1 MTSSVTPLRLFVERV
16 DRSGVWNMAFDEFL
30 LRQALD
36 QNQAAVRIYGWETAT
51 VSLGYFQKD
60 VSQVDAR
67 LRQLPIVRRLS
78 GGGAIL
84 HHHEITYSIALP
96 KSHGVTNNPGLLYR
110 IAHDVIVAHLM
121 AANVN
126 AQYRGE
132 VVHRN
137 DDPFLCFSRQDPNDL
152 VINNTKIVG
161 SAQRRRRGAIL
172 QHGSI
177 LLKASSFVPELLGI
191 EDINKSENSLTLD
204 RQSLGRSIAQKLAS
218 DIEESALAEA
228 DVNSIAELSEQYDA
242 SPSS

>member
-1 MTSSVTPLRLFVERV
+1 MKSSSTPLRLFVERV

-60 VSQVDAR
+60 NREVDAR
-67 LRQLPIVRRLS
+67 LTELPIVRRLS

-96 KSHGVTNNPGLLYR
+96 KSHGLTNNPGQLYR
-110 IAHDVIVAHLM
+110 VAHDVIVDHLI
-121 AANVN
+121 AANVS

-132 VVHRN
+132 VEHRN
-137 DDPFLCFSRQDPNDL
+137 DDPFLCFARQDPNDL

-177 LLKASSFVPELLGI
+177 LLKASSFVPELHGI
-191 EDINKSENSLTLD
+191 EDINKSATNLTLD
-204 RQSLGRSIAQKLAS
+204 RQTLGQSMALELAD
-218 DIEESALAEA
+218 DIEESALDSVEIS
-228 DVNSIAELSEQYDA
+228 VIGELFAQYDM
-242 SPSS
+242 SPSD